1 MKRLGAVALLAA
13 ALLAPG
19 SARAWPRPHDAPAVD
34 AARPVPEVTPEYAS
48 VEEAGIR
55 LVYHP
60 QARDRAHTL
69 LVRALALRTELTQV
83 LGRDVLPAVEIRVA
97 AAPAQLSG
105 LSPAE
110 ITGSAAAFRHHHLV
124 VMSLEAALGGE
135 PPNLEERLRHELAHL
150 GLDEAVGG
158 HDLPRWF
165 HEGFAADFS
174 GEDGAARAEALTVAA
189 LQERLLGLREVDA
202 RFPEGAPGP
211 SLALA
216 QAADFVRF
224 LRTRP
229 DHARFTLLIEHLR
242 AGVPLDRALPSSL
255 GADLDTIELSW
266 RKDLARRY
274 SFVPVFAGATLLWVV
289 VAAGISLR
297 RRRQAAAERESPLE
311 AAERLSLHDLP
322 GPLLP
327 EDPTDLAQ
335 AMPPDPEVPKVEHGG
350 RWYTLH

>member
-1 MKRLGAVALLAA
+1 MRRLGAA
-13 ALLAPG
+13 ALLALALLAPRR
-19 SARAWPRPHDAPAVD
+19 AAAWPRPHDAPAV
-34 AARPVPEVTPEYAS
+34 AADKPVPEVTPEYAA

-60 QARDRAHTL
+60 QARERAHTL
-69 LVRALALRTELTQV
+69 LVRALALRTELSAV

-124 VMSLEAALGGE
+124 VMSLSAALGGE
-135 PPNLEERLRHELAHL
+135 PPDLEERLRHELAHL
-150 GLDEAVGG
+150 GLDEAVGE

-174 GEDGAARAEALTVAA
+174 GEDAAARAEALTVAA
-189 LQERLLGLREVDA
+189 LQDRLLGLREVDA
-202 RFPEGAPGP
+202 RFPDGAPGP

-224 LRTRP
+224 LRARP
-229 DHARFTLLIEHLR
+229 ARARFSALIEQLR
-242 AGVPLDRALPSSL
+242 AGAPLDRALPASL
-255 GADLDTIELSW
+255 GADLDAIELSW

-297 RRRQAAAERESPLE
+297 RRRLAAAQQDPPLE
-311 AAERLSLHDLP
+311 AAERLSLHDPP

-335 AMPPDPEVPKVEHGG
+335 AIPPDPEVPKVEHGG